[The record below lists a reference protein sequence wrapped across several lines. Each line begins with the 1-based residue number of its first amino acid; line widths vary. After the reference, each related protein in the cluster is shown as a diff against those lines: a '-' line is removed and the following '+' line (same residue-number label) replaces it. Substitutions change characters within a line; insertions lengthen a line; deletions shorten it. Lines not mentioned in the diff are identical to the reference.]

1 MLSLEEVKLLF
12 WIPIIS
18 LSACASLTT
27 TRPVQ
32 QMSDTAAAL
41 RAAREVQADSLAPE
55 LFRQARE
62 LYFKA
67 RREYKFKNFKEAET
81 LARKARIFAER
92 SEFEAVLNGGNR
104 VSAAPDPLAEPA
116 MRSVPPP
123 APIDAGYEKPRG
135 KYVEELETK
144 ASPSAPK

>member
-1 MLSLEEVKLLF
+1 
-12 WIPIIS
+12 
-18 LSACASLTT
+18 
-27 TRPVQ
+27 
-32 QMSDTAAAL
+32 MSDTSSAL

-67 RREYKFKNFKEAET
+67 RQEYKFKNFKEAET

-92 SEFEAVLNGGNR
+92 SEFEAILNGGNR
-104 VSAAPDPLAEPA
+104 VSSAPDPLAEPT
-116 MRSVPPP
+116 SKDPQTPT
-123 APIDAGYEKPRG
+123 PIDAGYEKPRG

-144 ASPSAPK
+144 ASPPTPK